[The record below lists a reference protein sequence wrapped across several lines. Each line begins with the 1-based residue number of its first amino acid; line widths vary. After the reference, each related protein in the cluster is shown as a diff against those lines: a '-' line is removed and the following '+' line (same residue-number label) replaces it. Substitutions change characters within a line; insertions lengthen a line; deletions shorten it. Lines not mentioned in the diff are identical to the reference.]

1 MMGGSLGRYGA
12 GRKGEALRPILA
24 IFDSVRR

>member
-1 MMGGSLGRYGA
+1 MGGSLGRYG
-12 GRKGEALRPILA
+12 GGWKGKALRPILE